1 MFISL
6 IIKGGPIMVPII
18 ALSIIGLALILERIW
33 TLWKIRLD
41 IPQFAKEIFLYIER
55 GHDAKKLNI
64 PLPMYLSWEF
74 SIEPLNGMK

>member
-6 IIKGGPIMVPII
+6 IIKGGPIMIPII

-41 IPQFAKEIFLYIER
+41 IPQFAQEIFLYMER
-55 GHDAKKLNI
+55 GHYQKAL
-64 PLPMYLSWEF
+64 ERC
-74 SIEPLNGMK
+74 GMEREGDEQVQHMDQWSH